1 MGAERTPREPRDGC
15 STARQGWDRSMKR
28 PDKTELLVIAAM
40 AAVAILLA

>member
-1 MGAERTPREPRDGC
+1 MRAERRAREPRASC

-28 PDKTELLVIAAM
+28 PAKTELLVMAAI